1 MTTFRGALLIAV
13 ALLTGCARP
22 VDPPSAPQS
31 EPSVTQPATESAA
44 AHRVR
49 LPPTTGSFDYQ
60 LGGAGDIPGLAVV
73 VRDASARPMPG
84 AYSICYL
91 NGFQT
96 QPGDG
101 DSWLHNRG
109 EAVLRDAHGSPV
121 RDPDWPDEYVLD
133 PSTAAKR
140 SIILG
145 VLTPVLSACADKGF
159 DAIDLDNFDTF
170 RRFSDA
176 TTGHIDEAG
185 AVELARSF
193 TTLAH
198 DRGLAVAQKNTP
210 DAAEIGRRTIG
221 FDFAVAE
228 ECAAYQECDHYRQV
242 YGPHVLQIEY
252 TDNLAGSFRDVCATA
267 DRAPLTILRDRRLV
281 TPGSA
286 GYVREQCP

>member
-1 MTTFRGALLIAV
+1 MTTFRGAPLIAV
-13 ALLTGCARP
+13 ALLAACAGP
-22 VDPPSAPQS
+22 ADPPPASRP
-31 EPSVTQPATESAA
+31 EPSATRPGPESAA
-44 AHRVR
+44 AHQVR

-60 LGGAGDIPGLAVV
+60 LGGAGDISGLAVV
-73 VRDASARPMPG
+73 VRDASARPMVG
-84 AYSICYL
+84 AYNVCYL

-101 DSWLHNRG
+101 ESWLHNHG
-109 EAVLRDAHGSPV
+109 EAVLRDDHGSPV

-159 DAIDLDNFDTF
+159 DAVDLDNFDTF
-170 RRFSDA
+170 KRFSDA
-176 TTGHIDEAG
+176 ATGHIDEAG

-193 TTLAH
+193 TALSH
-198 DRGLAVAQKNTP
+198 DRGLAVAQKNAP
-210 DAAEIGRRTIG
+210 DAAETGRRTIG
-221 FDFAVAE
+221 FDFAIAE
-228 ECAAYQECDHYRQV
+228 ECAAYLECDRYRQM

-252 TDNLAGSFRDVCATA
+252 TDNLSGSFREVCAAA

-281 TPGSA
+281 APGSA